1 MGIINMVKN
10 IKEIHPKDII
20 LIKVGTFYYTY
31 GKDAYII
38 SYLFNYKLSKTS
50 NICSCGFPTSNL
62 NKVMAE
68 LEQKQ
73 INYIILD
80 KRNNYDLDNKSD
92 NKNLNKY
99 DKFLEKA
106 KEKIN
111 YDLRVQKIVDY
122 LQANRGNKKVI
133 LEMEELIIERRK
145 IQSN

>member
-1 MGIINMVKN
+1 MGIINMVRN
-10 IKEIHPKDII
+10 IKEIHPKDVV

-31 GKDAYII
+31 GKDSYII
-38 SYLFNYKLSKTS
+38 SYLFNYKISKNS
-50 NICSCGFPTSNL
+50 DICNCSFPASSL
-62 NKVMAE
+62 NKIISQ

-99 DKFLEKA
+99 DEFIKKA

-111 YDLRVQKIVDY
+111 YDLRIQNIVEY
-122 LQANRGNKKVI
+122 LPLGT
-133 LEMEELIIERRK
+133 L
-145 IQSN
+145 

>member
-1 MGIINMVKN
+1 MGIINMVRN
-10 IKEIHPKDII
+10 IKEIHPKYII

-31 GKDAYII
+31 GKDAYIL
-38 SYLFNYKLSKTS
+38 SYLFNYKLNKTTDVF
-50 NICSCGFPTSNL
+50 SCGFPTSNL

-111 YDLRVQKIVDY
+111 YDLRVQNIVDY
-122 LQANRGNKKVI
+122 LQKNRDNKKVI

-145 IQSN
+145 IQGD